1 MTIITDEK
9 KIDEILHRSVK
20 EILPTKEKLKELLM
34 SGKKIRIYIGA
45 DATGTALHLGHAT
58 NYMILEK
65 FRQLGHEVI
74 ILIGDF
80 TSRIG
85 DPTDKTATRV
95 QLTRDQVLE
104 NCKTWLTQ
112 LKPIID
118 IDNKDNPVKV
128 VYNNDW
134 LSKMTFEDVIDLSSN
149 FTVQQMLERD
159 MFEKRLNENKPIYV
173 HEFFYPLM
181 QGWDSVHLDIDIE
194 MCGNDQKFNALTGRT
209 LVQRYKNK
217 EKFVFITTLLENPVT
232 KEKMMSKSLGTGV
245 FLDASVNDMFGGM
258 MAQADENIPQLFTD
272 CTNYSI
278 EEIEKI
284 KSQLI
289 SGTNPRDIKILLAK
303 EIVKM
308 YHSQE
313 DADKAEQYFINTFTK
328 KEIPDDISEITP
340 SSYDLI
346 TILLES
352 KLVESKGEARRVIDQ
367 GGVKVN
373 GEVVKEL
380 DITIDKDSVIQ
391 KGKMGFIKVK

>member
-85 DPTDKTATRV
+85 DPTDKTAARV

-272 CTNYSI
+272 CTNYSL

-284 KSQLI
+284 KSQLT

-328 KEIPDDISEITP
+328 KEIPDDVSEITP
-340 SSYDLI
+340 SSYDLM